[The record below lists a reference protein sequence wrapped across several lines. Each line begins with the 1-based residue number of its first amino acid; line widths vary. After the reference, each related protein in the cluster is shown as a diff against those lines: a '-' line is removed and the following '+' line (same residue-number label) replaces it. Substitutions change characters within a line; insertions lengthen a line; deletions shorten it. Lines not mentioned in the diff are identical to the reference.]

1 MILQER
7 IMEKKNFIILIV
19 LMVLLLM
26 CIALMGVSLLVR
38 ERVFGQVSG
47 YVAIAAI
54 VITLVGVI
62 LIIRSNKANKNK

>member
-1 MILQER
+1 
-7 IMEKKNFIILIV
+7 MEKKNFIILIV

-62 LIIRSNKANKNK
+62 LIIRSNKVNKNK